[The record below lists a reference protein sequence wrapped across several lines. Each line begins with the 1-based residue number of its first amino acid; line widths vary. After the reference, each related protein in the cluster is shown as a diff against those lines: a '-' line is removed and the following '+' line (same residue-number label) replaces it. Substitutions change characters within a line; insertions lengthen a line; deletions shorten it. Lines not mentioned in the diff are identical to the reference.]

1 MFRYE
6 TLKPAFVSRDY
17 SASESEIES
26 ENRSTSR
33 QLLEVAADSI
43 IAVLFEP
50 DDLGLT
56 EVQAIAMA
64 GDILDEALSILV
76 EVSPR
81 TFKVRRSRSNDATR
95 AQLNQAACVLKSI
108 ADQL

>member
-50 DDLGLT
+50 EELGLS
-56 EVQAIAMA
+56 EVQAIEMA
-64 GDILDEALSILV
+64 NDILDEALSILV

-81 TFKVRRSRSNDATR
+81 TFKVRKSRSNDATR
-95 AQLNQAACVLKSI
+95 AELTQAACVLKSI